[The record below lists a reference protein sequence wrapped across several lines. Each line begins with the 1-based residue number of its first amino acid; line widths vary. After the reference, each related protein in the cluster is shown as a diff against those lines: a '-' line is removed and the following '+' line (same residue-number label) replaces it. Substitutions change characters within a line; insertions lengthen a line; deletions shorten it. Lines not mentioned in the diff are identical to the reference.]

1 MFKLRSKHTNQ
12 FQKQLSLNTIQN
24 SPTHHQ
30 RYNTE
35 HIPNQIAHVNS
46 NTIPHI
52 TSKRTK
58 VYARNTDTMTIY
70 TCKDKAEEYFSKKI
84 RNVIENDPALKNE
97 SATAF
102 YNTRRDQ
109 WKPEGY
115 LYYDFLLKH
124 PLMIQEATY
133 MNKFG
138 RKLPKINS
146 HEIKASQAKSKIF
159 STEND
164 MTSTRQSSLD
174 YYNKLF
180 NKEKEKTISE
190 TIDKEENENDDDKHN
205 KEEEFLKTSPIS
217 NKTASIRYTDSDVL
231 NVKNDHHLLGRSGE
245 TYLFKNQQ
253 TDPKI
258 FKTTTESK
266 SDWIP
271 KQLKRLTL
279 MNHTSVQHNVISP
292 SHKAWSYTKDDV
304 TKSNDTFYKINSV
317 SQFVD
322 LTRVSAP
329 NLNKEHTQTL
339 RDNKSP
345 FAKTNNIGAT
355 YEDMHHTYRELF
367 KKSFWK

>member
-1 MFKLRSKHTNQ
+1 MFKIRSKHTNQ

-24 SPTHHQ
+24 SPSHQQ
-30 RYNTE
+30 RYITE
-35 HIPNQIAHVNS
+35 HNQISRVNS
-46 NTIPHI
+46 NTIPQI
-52 TSKRTK
+52 VSKRTK
-58 VYARNTDTMTIY
+58 AYPRNTDTMTIY

-84 RNVIENDPALKNE
+84 RNVIENDPTLKNE

-124 PLMIQEATY
+124 PLMIQDAAY

-146 HEIKASQAKSKIF
+146 HEIKNSQAKSKIF

-164 MTSTRQSSLD
+164 NTSTRQSSLD

-180 NKEKEKTISE
+180 NKETEKTITE
-190 TIDKEENENDDDKHN
+190 TINKEENENDNDNDKQN
-205 KEEEFLKTSPIS
+205 KEEEFLKTSPITYR
-217 NKTASIRYTDSDVL
+217 TASIRYTDSDIL
-231 NVKNDHHLLGRSGE
+231 NLKTDYHILDKSGE
-245 TYLFKNQQ
+245 TYLFKKQQ
-253 TDPKI
+253 KDPHI
-258 FKTTTESK
+258 FTTTTESK
-266 SDWIP
+266 SDWVP

-279 MNHTSVQHNVISP
+279 MNHTSVKHNVISP

-304 TKSNDTFYKINSV
+304 KQSNDIFYKINSV

-345 FAKTNNIGAT
+345 FAKTNNIGAN
-355 YEDMHHTYRELF
+355 YQDMHHTYRELF